1 MIRASAM
8 LLRHIGF
15 VDRADRLEQALD
27 IAGRFEKRLV
37 MTGRS
42 DGAKSSDFADYI
54 LEVVQ
59 DARLSERWNEYQSQ
73 LVKTTP

>member
-27 IAGRFEKRLV
+27 IGGRFEKRLV

-42 DGAKSSDFADYI
+42 DGAMSSDFADYI
-54 LEVVQ
+54 LDVVQ
-59 DARLSERWNEYQSQ
+59 DARLKERWTKYQTD
-73 LVKTTP
+73 LVTGRP

>member
-8 LLRHIGF
+8 LLNHIGF
-15 VDRADRLEQALD
+15 ADRGQRLEQALD
-27 IAGRFEKRLV
+27 ICGRFEKRLV

-42 DGAKSSDFADYI
+42 DGAKSSGFADYI

-59 DARLSERWNEYQSQ
+59 GKTLADRWAKYQSQ
-73 LVKTTP
+73 LTKTTS